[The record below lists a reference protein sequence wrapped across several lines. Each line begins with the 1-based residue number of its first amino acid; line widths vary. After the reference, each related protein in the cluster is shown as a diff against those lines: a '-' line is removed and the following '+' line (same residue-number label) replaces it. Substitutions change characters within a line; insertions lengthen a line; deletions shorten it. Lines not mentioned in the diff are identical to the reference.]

1 MSAVELK
8 VALVGD
14 SGCGKSS
21 VFYALQEEQFEE
33 LHYPT
38 VFDYCHTTVWLKNG
52 GSIQLTLFDTAGAV
66 EYRKLRLQ
74 SYIDC
79 DVVALCY
86 DLSNPESVRNVYTK
100 WLPELKQFC
109 PSKPFCLVGCK
120 KDLVAANRAEMSSL
134 SGDSEFSSSDEEAAC
149 SQVQDA
155 AKCSAFGAYQCSAKN
170 GKSIVDIFATAIQ
183 TQMEAQ
189 KNARRHTLGAPST
202 SKLSVF
208 KKSGL
213 SRTLSKK
220 KSSKQAQAK
229 QCSVM

>member
-1 MSAVELK
+1 MSAAELK

-21 VFYALQEEQFEE
+21 VFYALQEEAFEE

-38 VFDYCHTTVWLKNG
+38 VFEFCHTTVWLKNG
-52 GSIQLTLFDTAGAV
+52 GSIQLTLFDTAGAA
-66 EYRKLRLQ
+66 EYKKLRHQ
-74 SYIDC
+74 SYVDC
-79 DVVALCY
+79 DIVAVCY
-86 DLSNPESVRNVYTK
+86 DLSNPESIRKVYTK

-134 SGDSEFSSSDEEAAC
+134 GGDSEFSSSDEDAAC
-149 SQVQDA
+149 SPVQDA
-155 AKCSAFGAYQCSAKN
+155 AKCNAFGSYQCSAKN
-170 GKSIVDIFATAIQ
+170 GKSIIDMFAAAIQ
-183 TQMEAQ
+183 AQMEVQ
-189 KNARRHTLGAPST
+189 KNSRRHTLGAPSA

-208 KKSGL
+208 RKSC
-213 SRTLSKK
+213 SLSKK
-220 KSSKQAQAK
+220 KSCKQTK